1 MSARHR
7 VGAAVAA
14 TALLLLVGRGIAAAA
29 LDYQWYAAMGAV
41 TLWRVRAFFTLL
53 SAGVTAVLGTAFVF
67 ANLYAVRGSVLSLV
81 LPRRV
86 GNLEIGEEVP
96 PRYLFAATA
105 ILSMLL
111 GAVLTETDWVP
122 LARLAY
128 GESFGESDPY
138 FQRDLGFFAY
148 WLPVERSVYLWAL
161 LSVLLVTAVVVF
173 LYALTPSLRW
183 ERGALRVSQYVRRH
197 LTVLATLLLVL
208 LAWSYRLDAFSL
220 LSNGSGEAHAFS
232 YVDHRVLVPA
242 SVVLSILTLGGALVV
257 LWAGWTGQVRVCFGT
272 VSGLLLLSLVLHQ
285 LAPTLARR
293 FASEQDPTL
302 RERPY
307 LATRAAYTRRA
318 FALERI
324 GSAADTNAR
333 LDVVLARDVP
343 SWDDVAI
350 IRAMRHT
357 RAGVLVP
364 SVATQALP
372 DGAVVALVITRAAMD
387 TVDDWSAT
395 RVSLTRVDER
405 GEPVAVDASGTPSDD
420 WIRLAPVYVS
430 DSGDGYR
437 IVGDST
443 GTIAG
448 VPIGDGLGRLVP
460 AWALQNFRLL
470 TRDLPQPAPRIMLH
484 RDVRERVYAIAPF
497 FEQGAEAVPALAG
510 DTLLW
515 MLDLYATAPDYPLS
529 MRVRLGGAEHPFLH
543 HAAVAIVN
551 ATSGRVRVVSD
562 STRSAR
568 DPIVRSWRH
577 AFPELFTE
585 ARTLPGALLAQ
596 LPPALEQT
604 MAQRVAFG
612 AVGTNR
618 EGTTV
623 RHPPPQDGA
632 DTAFDVSVSR
642 FSSGAGALA
651 VGLPLLGA
659 DERVDGLLVAT
670 AGRVPTTRWIP
681 VTGRARW
688 TSVLDRLRATDSSSS
703 SALRDSRAV
712 RGPLRTVPVAGEAAF
727 VQSMYAWRGQGA
739 VSLAGVGVVQRD
751 SARWG
756 RSLADAVGAP
766 PPPADINRTPIEFRA
781 RAAALYD
788 SLRASMRRGDWR
800 AYAEHWDALGRLLGR
815 QR

>member
-14 TALLLLVGRGIAAAA
+14 IALLLLVGRAIAAAA
-29 LDYQWYAAMGAV
+29 LDYQWYASMGAS

-53 SAGVTAVLGTAFVF
+53 SAGTTAVLGTAFVF

-105 ILSMLL
+105 ILSALL

-128 GESFGESDPY
+128 GEPFGESDPY

-208 LAWSYRLDAFSL
+208 LAWSYRLDAFGL
-220 LSNGSGEAHAFS
+220 LGNGSGDAHAFS

-257 LWAGWTGQVRVCFGT
+257 LWSGWAGQVRVAFGT

-293 FASEQDPTL
+293 FASEQDPAL

-324 GSAADTNAR
+324 GSTADSIAP
-333 LDVVLARDVP
+333 LDVGLVRDVP
-343 SWDDVAI
+343 AWDDAAI
-350 IRAMRHT
+350 VRAMRHT
-357 RAGVLVP
+357 RAGILVQ
-364 SVATQALP
+364 SVAPQALP
-372 DGAVVALVITRAAMD
+372 GGAIAALVVTRAPVD
-387 TVDDWSAT
+387 TVDDWGAT

-405 GEPVAVDASGTPSDD
+405 GEPVPVDATGAPSDD

-443 GTIAG
+443 GIIAG
-448 VPIGDGLGRLVP
+448 VPIGNGLGRLVP

-470 TRDLPQPAPRIMLH
+470 TRDLPQPGPRIVLH
-484 RDVRERVYAIAPF
+484 RGVRERVKAIAPF
-497 FEQGAEAVPALAG
+497 FVQGAQAVPGLAG

-515 MLDLYATAPDYPLS
+515 MLDLYATASDYPLS
-529 MRVRLGGAEHPFLH
+529 MRVPLGRSEHPFLH

-551 ATSGRVRVVSD
+551 ATSGRVRLVSD
-562 STRSAR
+562 STLLAR
-568 DPIVRSWRH
+568 DPVVRSWRH

-585 ARTLPGALLAQ
+585 TRALPASLIAQ

-604 MAQRVAFG
+604 IAQRIAFG

-618 EGTTV
+618 EGTAV

-632 DTAFDVSVSR
+632 DTSFDAAASR
-642 FSSGAGALA
+642 FASGIGALA
-651 VGLPLLGA
+651 VGLPLLGPG
-659 DERVDGLLVAT
+659 ERVDGLLVAT
-670 AGRVPTTRWIP
+670 GGAAPTTRWVP
-681 VTGRARW
+681 ASGRARW

-703 SALRDSRAV
+703 SVLRDTRAV
-712 RGPLRTVPVAGEAAF
+712 RGPLRTIPVEGEAVF
-727 VQSMYAWRGQGA
+727 VQSIYAWRGQGA

-756 RSLADAVGAP
+756 RSLADALGAP
-766 PPPADINRTPIEFRA
+766 PPPPDSNRAPIEFRA

-800 AYAEHWDALGRLLGR
+800 AYGEHWDALGRLLGR

>member
-1 MSARHR
+1 
-7 VGAAVAA
+7 
-14 TALLLLVGRGIAAAA
+14 
-29 LDYQWYAAMGAV
+29 
-41 TLWRVRAFFTLL
+41 
-53 SAGVTAVLGTAFVF
+53 
-67 ANLYAVRGSVLSLV
+67 
-81 LPRRV
+81 
-86 GNLEIGEEVP
+86 
-96 PRYLFAATA
+96 
-105 ILSMLL
+105 
-111 GAVLTETDWVP
+111 
-122 LARLAY
+122 
-128 GESFGESDPY
+128 
-138 FQRDLGFFAY
+138 
-148 WLPVERSVYLWAL
+148 
-161 LSVLLVTAVVVF
+161 
-173 LYALTPSLRW
+173 
-183 ERGALRVSQYVRRH
+183 
-197 LTVLATLLLVL
+197 
-208 LAWSYRLDAFSL
+208 
-220 LSNGSGEAHAFS
+220 
-232 YVDHRVLVPA
+232 
-242 SVVLSILTLGGALVV
+242 
-257 LWAGWTGQVRVCFGT
+257 
-272 VSGLLLLSLVLHQ
+272 
-285 LAPTLARR
+285 
-293 FASEQDPTL
+293 
-302 RERPY
+302 
-307 LATRAAYTRRA
+307 
-318 FALERI
+318 
-324 GSAADTNAR
+324 
-333 LDVVLARDVP
+333 
-343 SWDDVAI
+343 
-350 IRAMRHT
+350 
-357 RAGVLVP
+357 
-364 SVATQALP
+364 
-372 DGAVVALVITRAAMD
+372 MD

-470 TRDLPQPAPRIMLH
+470 TRDLPQPAPRIVLH

-497 FEQGAEAVPALAG
+497 FEQGVQAVPALAG

-551 ATSGRVRVVSD
+551 ATSGRVRVVAD
-562 STRSAR
+562 SSLSAR

-585 ARTLPGALLAQ
+585 ARTLSGVLLAQ

-642 FSSGAGALA
+642 FASGAGALA

-670 AGRVPTTRWIP
+670 GGRASTIRWIP

-703 SALRDSRAV
+703 SALRDTRAV
-712 RGPLRTVPVAGEAAF
+712 RGPLRTVPVGGEAAF

-756 RSLADAVGAP
+756 RSLADALGAP

-781 RAAALYD
+781 RAGALYD

>member
-7 VGAAVAA
+7 LGAAVVAIA
-14 TALLLLVGRGIAAAA
+14 VLLLVGRAIAAAA
-29 LDYQWYAAMGAV
+29 LDYQWYASMGAV

-53 SAGVTAVLGTAFVF
+53 SAGTTAVLGTAFVF

-105 ILSMLL
+105 ILSALL

-128 GESFGESDPY
+128 GEPFGESDPY

-197 LTVLATLLLVL
+197 LTVLSTLLLVL
-208 LAWSYRLDAFSL
+208 LAWSYRLDAFAL
-220 LSNGSGEAHAFS
+220 LGNGSGDAHAFS

-257 LWAGWTGQVRVCFGT
+257 LWSGWAGQVRVAFAT

-293 FASEQDPTL
+293 FANEQDPAL

-324 GSAADTNAR
+324 GNAADTSPQM
-333 LDVVLARDVP
+333 DIVLARDVP
-343 SWDDVAI
+343 SWDDAAI
-350 IRAMRHT
+350 VRAMRRT
-357 RAGVLVP
+357 RAGILVQ
-364 SVATQALP
+364 SVAPHALP
-372 DGAVVALVITRAAMD
+372 GGAIVALVVTRAPID

-395 RVSLTRVDER
+395 RVSLSRVDER
-405 GEPVAVDASGTPSDD
+405 GEPVPVDIAGSPSDD

-443 GTIAG
+443 GAIAG
-448 VPIGDGLGRLVP
+448 VPIGSGLGRLVP

-470 TRDLPQPAPRIMLH
+470 TRDLPQPGPRIMLH

-497 FEQGAEAVPALAG
+497 FEQGAQVVPGLAG

-515 MLDLYATAPDYPLS
+515 MLDLYATASDYPLS

-543 HAAVAIVN
+543 HAAIAIVN
-551 ATSGRVRVVSD
+551 ATSGRVRLVSD
-562 STRSAR
+562 STLLSR
-568 DPIVRSWRH
+568 DPTVSSWRH

-585 ARTLPGALLAQ
+585 ARALSSALATQ

-604 MAQRVAFG
+604 MAQRIAFG

-618 EGTTV
+618 EGTAV

-632 DTAFDVSVSR
+632 DTSFDSAVSR
-642 FSSGAGALA
+642 FASGTGALA
-651 VGLPLLGA
+651 VGLPLLGPG
-659 DERVDGLLVAT
+659 DRVDGLLVAT
-670 AGRVPTTRWIP
+670 GGVSPATRWISAA
-681 VTGRARW
+681 GRSRW

-703 SALRDSRAV
+703 SVLRDTRAV
-712 RGPLRTVPVAGEAAF
+712 RGPLRALPAAGDAAF
-727 VQSMYAWRGQGA
+727 VQSIYAWRGQGA

-751 SARWG
+751 SAHWG
-756 RSLADAVGAP
+756 RSLADALGAP
-766 PPPADINRTPIEFRA
+766 PPPTDVNRAPVEFRA

-815 QR
+815 LR

>member
-14 TALLLLVGRGIAAAA
+14 IALLLLVGRAIAAAA
-29 LDYQWYAAMGAV
+29 LDYQWYASMGAV

-53 SAGVTAVLGTAFVF
+53 SAGTTALLGTAFVF

-105 ILSMLL
+105 ILSALL

-128 GESFGESDPY
+128 GEPFGESDPY

-197 LTVLATLLLVL
+197 LTVLATLLLVI
-208 LAWSYRLDAFSL
+208 LAWSYRLDAFGL
-220 LSNGSGEAHAFS
+220 LGNGSGDAHAFA

-257 LWAGWTGQVRVCFGT
+257 LWSGWSGQVRVAFAT

-293 FASEQDPTL
+293 FASEQDPAL

-324 GSAADTNAR
+324 ESAADTGSQ
-333 LDVVLARDVP
+333 LSIVLARDVP
-343 SWDDVAI
+343 SWDDAAVV
-350 IRAMRHT
+350 RAMRHT
-357 RAGVLVP
+357 RAGILVP
-364 SVATQALP
+364 YVAPHTLP
-372 DGAVVALVITRAAMD
+372 GGAIVALVVTRAPID
-387 TVDDWSAT
+387 TVDDWAAT

-405 GEPVAVDASGTPSDD
+405 GEPVPVDATGTPSDD

-448 VPIGDGLGRLVP
+448 VPIGNGLGRLVP

-470 TRDLPQPAPRIMLH
+470 TRDLPQPGPRIVLH

-497 FEQGAEAVPALAG
+497 FEQGAQAVPGLAG

-515 MLDLYATAPDYPLS
+515 MIDLYATASDYPLS
-529 MRVRLGGAEHPFLH
+529 MRVRLWGAEHPFLH

-551 ATSGRVRVVSD
+551 ATSGRVRLVSD
-562 STRSAR
+562 SSLLGR
-568 DPIVRSWRH
+568 DPVVRSWRH

-585 ARTLPGALLAQ
+585 ARTIPGSLAAQ

-604 MAQRVAFG
+604 QAQRVAFG

-618 EGTTV
+618 EGTAV

-632 DTAFDVSVSR
+632 DTSFDAAVTR
-642 FSSGAGALA
+642 FASGTGALA
-651 VGLPLLGA
+651 LGLPLLGPG
-659 DERVDGLLVAT
+659 ERVDGILVAT
-670 AGRVPTTRWIP
+670 GGAAPTTRWVP
-681 VTGRARW
+681 VSGRARW
-688 TSVLDRLRATDSSSS
+688 TSVLDRLRSTDSSSS
-703 SALRDSRAV
+703 SVLRDTRAV
-712 RGPLRTVPVAGEAAF
+712 RGPLRTIPAESDAVF
-727 VQSMYAWRGQGA
+727 VQTMYAWRGQGA

-751 SARWG
+751 SAHWG
-756 RSLADAVGAP
+756 RSLADALGAP
-766 PPPADINRTPIEFRA
+766 QPPSDLNRAPIEFRA
-781 RAAALYD
+781 RVTALYD

-800 AYAEHWDALGRLLGR
+800 AYAEHWDALGRLVGR